1 MINLI
6 KVQLIKTQVTS
17 ILLKQLHYKSGHGS
31 AGVNLNLQ
39 ILITQGCFTPT
50 KKEEKIF
57 ALNQVQKYLRMKAVC
72 KVYR

>member
-39 ILITQGCFTPT
+39 ILITPAVFYSH
-50 KKEEKIF
+50 KKRGEKPPF
-57 ALNQVQKYLRMKAVC
+57 SSFEDHAGKFLHVVLE
-72 KVYR
+72 